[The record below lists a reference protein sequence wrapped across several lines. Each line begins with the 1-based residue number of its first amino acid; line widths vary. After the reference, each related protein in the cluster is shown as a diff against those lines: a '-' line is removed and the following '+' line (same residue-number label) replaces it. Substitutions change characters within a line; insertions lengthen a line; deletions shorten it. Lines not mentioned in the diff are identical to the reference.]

1 MKKVLRLIEIY
12 KESNR
17 WLSEELCD
25 KMNQLI
31 KIKDELAEGRI
42 LRNAY
47 VILQKS
53 VISSRTEPVS
63 SAQRV
68 RKGGERNG

>member
-1 MKKVLRLIEIY
+1 MR
-12 KESNR
+12 
-17 WLSEELCD
+17 
-25 KMNQLI
+25 NQLI
-31 KIKDELAEGRI
+31 NIKDELAEGRI
-42 LRNAY
+42 LRNAD

-68 RKGGERNG
+68 REGGVRNG